1 MSWELLGLII
11 IAIVGILLF
20 VFRKNPLVEKYWK
33 YALILIPAAVI
44 LILIM
49 INKRKGDQ
57 SQQQGQAD
65 ALEGAISKIKDDLTE
80 TNQIAA
86 IKVSAAKENQAQ
98 VIKKLEEIKQIN
110 DQKERLKQLA
120 AMLG

>member
-11 IAIVGILLF
+11 IAIIGVLLF
-20 VFRKNPLVEKYWK
+20 LFRKNPFVEKYWK

-44 LILIM
+44 LILI
-49 INKRKGDQ
+49 IVNKRKGNQ
-57 SQQQGQAD
+57 SQQQSQAD
-65 ALEGAISKIKDDLTE
+65 ALAGAISKIRDDLTE
-80 TNQIAA
+80 TNHIAA
-86 IKVSAAKENQAQ
+86 IKTAVAKEDQAQ
-98 VIKKLEEIKQIN
+98 VIKKLEEIKQVD

>member
-1 MSWELLGLII
+1 
-11 IAIVGILLF
+11 
-20 VFRKNPLVEKYWK
+20 VEKYWK

-44 LILIM
+44 LILILV
-49 INKRKGDQ
+49 NKRKGDQ

-65 ALEGAISKIKDDLTE
+65 ALAGAISKIRDDLTE
-80 TNQIAA
+80 TNHVAA
-86 IKVSAAKENQAQ
+86 IKTAAAKQDQAQ
-98 VIKKLEEIKQIN
+98 VVKKLEEIKQIE

>member
-1 MSWELLGLII
+1 MSWELLGLIV
-11 IAIVGILLF
+11 IAIIGILLF
-20 VFRKNPLVEKYWK
+20 VFRKNPFVEKYWK

-44 LILIM
+44 LILILV
-49 INKRKGDQ
+49 NKRKGDQ

-65 ALEGAISKIKDDLTE
+65 ALAGAINKIKDDLTE

-86 IKVSAAKENQAQ
+86 IKTAAAKEDQA
-98 VIKKLEEIKQIN
+98 VVVKKLEEIKQIE

-120 AMLG
+120 ALLG

>member
-11 IAIVGILLF
+11 IAIIGVLLA

-33 YALILIPAAVI
+33 YALILIPAAII
-44 LILIM
+44 LILVL
-49 INKRKGDQ
+49 INRKKGDTN
-57 SQQQGQAD
+57 QQQGQAD
-65 ALEGAISKIKDDLTE
+65 ALEGAIGKIKDSITE
-80 TNQIAA
+80 ANQVAA
-86 IKVSAAKENQAQ
+86 IKTSAAKEDQAQ
-98 VIKKLEEIKQIN
+98 VVKKLEEIKQID